1 MEVVEEDDEG
11 AEEAVEDVLEEEA
24 FGSESRLS
32 GSIVLAVLSMW
43 FESAVSRTLSLLS
56 SPSGLDG

>member
-32 GSIVLAVLSMW
+32 GSIVLAVLSIW
-43 FESAVSRTLSLLS
+43 FESAVSRTLSLLL